1 MFIFLKDILIDFYRE
16 TKKWGKDSYFFFFSN
31 FLWEKKKLI
40 AILYRISLYY
50 ILDKLPLQLKNVC
63 YTNIY
68 VQIQL
73 EYLALKKKNSI
84 INASLPL

>member
-1 MFIFLKDILIDFYRE
+1 M
-16 TKKWGKDSYFFFFSN
+16 GKRLVFFFSN
-31 FLWEKKKLI
+31 FLWEKNNNLK

-50 ILDKLPLQLKNVC
+50 ILDTLPLQLKNVY

-73 EYLALKKKNSI
+73 EYLALTIWERKKTSS

>member
-1 MFIFLKDILIDFYRE
+1 M
-16 TKKWGKDSYFFFFSN
+16 GKRLVFFSPTSS
-31 FLWEKKKLI
+31 EKKNNLI

-50 ILDKLPLQLKNVC
+50 ILDTLPLQLKNVY

-73 EYLALKKKNSI
+73 EYLALSIWGKK
-84 INASLPL
+84 L

>member
-1 MFIFLKDILIDFYRE
+1 M
-16 TKKWGKDSYFFFFSN
+16 GKRLVFFFSN
-31 FLWEKKKLI
+31 FLWEKNNNLKD
-40 AILYRISLYY
+40 ILYRISLYY
-50 ILDKLPLQLKNVC
+50 ILDTLPLQLKNVY

-73 EYLALKKKNSI
+73 EYLALTIWERKKTSS